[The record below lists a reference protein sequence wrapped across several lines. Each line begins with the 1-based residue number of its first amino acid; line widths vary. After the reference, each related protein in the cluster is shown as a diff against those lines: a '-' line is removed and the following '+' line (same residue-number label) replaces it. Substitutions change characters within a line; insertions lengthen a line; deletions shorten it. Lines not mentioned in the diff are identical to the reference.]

1 MAVPLDQLHLGT
13 VLHPYFQTQPAALA
27 FWLLINL
34 ASFGFEFIQWQQR
47 RAEATNADKGSYA
60 LLLTCAAAG
69 LVWLVVASIAVPAA
83 MIRPTSAAFAVGITL
98 FLAGFGMRRW
108 SEMTLGR
115 YFTFTVMI
123 SADQP
128 VIASGPYRLV
138 RHPGYTAALVVIVPS
153 TAIGKCETPQPRTR
167 AAVNFD
173 RSEMVVFIEP
183 AARTLLRWSCSCG
196 WPWSFQ
202 PSARLAAKPSRHTRL
217 VRVMPSRSK
226 LALVR
231 SPMSSPS
238 PCALRPCSMTN
249 CSKMKPSPE
258 KLKRVPGSK

>member
-138 RHPGYTAALVVIVPS
+138 RHPGYTGVLLIVIGSGLVNGNWLGL
-153 TAIGKCETPQPRTR
+153 TGW
-167 AAVNFD
+167 
-173 RSEMVVFIEP
+173 
-183 AARTLLRWSCSCG
+183 TLLVLLPLLYRIHVEENALLIALG
-196 WPWSFQ
+196 DRYR
-202 PSARLAAKPSRHTRL
+202 AYAAHHKRLLPL
-217 VRVMPSRSK
+217 IW
-226 LALVR
+226 
-231 SPMSSPS
+231 
-238 PCALRPCSMTN
+238 
-249 CSKMKPSPE
+249 
-258 KLKRVPGSK
+258 